1 MTTTKYVPVINGT
14 EPLATAKR
22 LLIVDDERAFGEF
35 VSEVAVDLGFDV
47 IITDKASDFMSSYDE
62 TPPTNIVLDMV
73 MPEIDGVEL
82 ISWLANKK
90 CTAKI
95 IIVTGYN
102 PRYIE
107 LAEDLGGAKGL
118 PDIISLTK
126 PVSLSDLR
134 AALS

>member
-1 MTTTKYVPVINGT
+1 MTNPEDALELN
-14 EPLATAKR
+14 EPKTKR
-22 LLIVDDERAFGEF
+22 LLIVDDERAFGQF
-35 VSEVAVDLGFDV
+35 VNEVGIGLGFDV
-47 IITDKASDFMSSYDE
+47 VVTEKASDFMSAYNE
-62 TPPTNIVLDMV
+62 TMPTNIVLDMV

-82 ISWLANKK
+82 ITWLANKK

-107 LAEDLGGAKGL
+107 LAEDLGDAKGL

>member
-1 MTTTKYVPVINGT
+1 MTKKNDSENVVNGET
-14 EPLATAKR
+14 PKR
-22 LLIVDDERAFGEF
+22 LLVVDDERAFGEY
-35 VSEVAVDLGFDV
+35 VKEVAVDLGYDV
-47 IITDKASDFMSSYDE
+47 VLTDKATDFMSSYIAAQ
-62 TPPTNIVLDMV
+62 PTNIVLDMV

-82 ISWLANKK
+82 ISWLALQR

-118 PDIISLTK
+118 PDIVSLTK
-126 PVSLSDLR
+126 PVALRDLR
-134 AALS
+134 NALS